1 MLPDSGLPCNADDI
15 YAARCGLLHTLTAE
29 SRKSRHGYARDLNY
43 VGDNE
48 SPDAV
53 QAMKDP
59 NRIKDIFVG
68 TTPFVN
74 AFLEA
79 CSRFREKVCSDP
91 DLQNRVY
98 IHAAALIRESR
109 GPLT

>member
-29 SRKSRHGYARDLNY
+29 SRQSRLGYARDLNY

-48 SPDAV
+48 SPKEK
-53 QAMKDP
+53 QARHDP
-59 NRIKDIFVG
+59 KCVNDIFVG

-74 AFLEA
+74 AFFKA
-79 CSRFREKVCSDP
+79 CSRFRDKVCSDS

-98 IHAAALIRESR
+98 FHADALMVETR
-109 GPLT
+109 GRLK